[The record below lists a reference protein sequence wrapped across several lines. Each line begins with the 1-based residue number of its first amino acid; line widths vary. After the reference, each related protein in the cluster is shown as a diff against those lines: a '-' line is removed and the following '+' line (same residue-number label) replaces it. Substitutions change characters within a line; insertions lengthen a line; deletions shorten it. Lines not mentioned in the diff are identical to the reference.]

1 MSGNRLPPLQALRAF
16 DVVVH
21 HMSFAKAAK
30 ALSVTPA
37 AISHQIKG
45 LEDWLGVKLFRRMS
59 RGIELTRE
67 GRNLAPDVRDAFSKL
82 ASGVTRIREDNISGI
97 LRVSASPSLAATW
110 LVSRLERFSQK
121 EPNIDIRLN
130 SNSTMVD
137 FARDGADVALRF
149 GLGKYPDCTVDL
161 LFAADV
167 FPVCSPRAI
176 GNPSQLKHPRDRKHH
191 NLLHDSNSETEG
203 RLPDWRAWLAEAGV
217 RDIDLERGPRFNNL
231 YLSIGA
237 AVAGRG
243 IALAPEALIAD
254 HVAAGRLIRPF
265 ALSLQGTM
273 SFYIVA
279 PKVGSKR
286 PKVNAF
292 RRWLI
297 GEAQQ
302 LRPVPVHASPGD
314 IKP

>member
-1 MSGNRLPPLQALRAF
+1 
-16 DVVVH
+16 
-21 HMSFAKAAK
+21 MSFAKAAL

-37 AISHQIKG
+37 AISHQIKA
-45 LEDWLGVKLFRRMS
+45 LEDWLGVKLFRRTS
-59 RGIELTRE
+59 RGIELTQE
-67 GRNLAPDVRDAFSKL
+67 GRNLAPDVRDAFSRL

-97 LRVSASPSLAATW
+97 LRVSASPSLAAKW
-110 LVSRLERFSQK
+110 LVSRLERFGQK
-121 EPNIDIRLN
+121 EPHIDIRLN
-130 SNSTMVD
+130 SNSTIVD

-149 GLGKYPDCTVDL
+149 SLGEYPDCSVDL

-167 FPVCSPRAI
+167 FPVCSPSAI
-176 GNPSQLKHPRDRKHH
+176 GNPTQLKHPRDLRHH
-191 NLLHDSNSETEG
+191 ILLHDSNSETEG

-237 AVAGRG
+237 AIAGKG
-243 IALAPEALIAD
+243 VALAPEALVAD
-254 HVAAGRLIRPF
+254 DVAAGRLIRPF
-265 ALSLQGTM
+265 ALSLRGTM
-273 SFYIVA
+273 AFYIVA

-297 GEAQQ
+297 SEAQ
-302 LRPVPVHASPGD
+302 LVLPVPVYSSRRAT
-314 IKP
+314 KP